1 LKLRKF
7 VAGFAVPLLLMTL
20 LPASPA
26 LADNQ
31 CYKFKDAERAF
42 VKKMNNARSNAGKV
56 RLSLDPE
63 AGKVARKHAREM
75 GGKNV
80 LYHTPSSALKWRV
93 TRWSVL
99 GENVGVGSTV
109 SSLHKAFM
117 NSPAHKANILY
128 SSFRHVGVG
137 TIRKNG
143 RLWVTVVF
151 ESSKDPG
158 TRLKMPSC

>member
-1 LKLRKF
+1 VKLRRF
-7 VAGFAVPLLLMTL
+7 VAGFVVPLILATV

-31 CYKFKDAERAF
+31 CYRFKPAERAF
-42 VKKMNNARSNAGKV
+42 LRKMNAARVNNGKV
-56 RLSLDPE
+56 KLSLDPE
-63 AGKVARKHAREM
+63 AGKVARRHAKEM
-75 GGKNV
+75 GGKNL
-80 LYHTPSSALKWRV
+80 LYHTPTSTLKWRI

-128 SSFRHVGVG
+128 SSFRHVGIG
-137 TIRKNG
+137 TTRKSG

-158 TRLKMPSC
+158 TRLPMPSC

>member
-1 LKLRKF
+1 VKLRKYI
-7 VAGFAVPLLLMTL
+7 AGLAVPLLLATL
-20 LPASPA
+20 FPMPTA
-26 LADNQ
+26 LADSR
-31 CYKFKDAERAF
+31 CYKYRDAERAF
-42 VKKMNNARSNAGKV
+42 VRKMNRARGNAGKV

-63 AGKVARKHAREM
+63 AGKVARRHAAEM
-75 GGKNV
+75 AGKN
-80 LYHTPSSALKWRV
+80 LLHHTPSTTLKWRV

-137 TIRKNG
+137 TVRKNG

-151 ESSKDPG
+151 ESSQDPG
-158 TRLKMPSC
+158 TRLRMPKC